1 LLIPPKKLHKKPIG
15 LPKKLP
21 KKRGDAEEGNY
32 RRINRVLSEDSVV
45 IGVAPDPEPEKSIL
59 HFNCQR
65 SIMDANADRAVFSDL
80 LEVQRGV
87 SGVFL

>member
-1 LLIPPKKLHKKPIG
+1 MG

-21 KKRGDAEEGNY
+21 KKWAW
-32 RRINRVLSEDSVV
+32 LSKKGLSADELLSKDSVV
-45 IGVAPDPEPEKSIL
+45 IGVAPDPEPEESIL

-65 SIMDANADRAVFSDL
+65 SVMDANADGPVFADL
-80 LEVQRGV
+80 LEVERGV